1 MAARSEDAAA
11 NPRVVVARF
20 PLREFAAIVAVV
32 LSTTGALTAGM
43 QWAISNN
50 VEPLFMELRSVQ
62 ADIRVIQADI
72 VELKAQGAEFRTE
85 IGTLRAEVAENR
97 AEVAENRRQI
107 VDVTIRE
114 GAGLGAHSVVGSMG
128 SPSGRQLR
136 GRRRAEPPQ
145 LLR

>member
-1 MAARSEDAAA
+1 MNARNEDGAA

-20 PLREFAAIVAVV
+20 PIREFAAIVALV

-50 VEPLFMELRSVQ
+50 VEPLFMELRNVR
-62 ADIRVIQADI
+62 ADIRVIQGAI
-72 VELKAQGAEFRTE
+72 VELKAQGAESRTE

-107 VDVTIRE
+107 VDLRE
-114 GAGLGAHSVVGSMG
+114 RMAKVETGLDQVQVNQVRMIEILERGPPPGA
-128 SPSGRQLR
+128 
-136 GRRRAEPPQ
+136 
-145 LLR
+145 